1 MLGSQVFW
9 MGQILFLS
17 RGSGQPSLPGEIWN
31 PIQEMS
37 LSLMETHFP
46 AFWGKIEGFSALLNI
61 IKKYIF
67 NISLLLFFWIFNLI
81 FWDHGAFFQPR

>member
-37 LSLMETHFP
+37 LSHGDTFSCIL
-46 AFWGKIEGFSALLNI
+46 GKIEGFSALLNI